1 MRANDLE
8 VMQASWHPFVSW
20 RAVIAGL
27 FVTILTFSILSFLG
41 MAVGGI
47 ALNNVVED
55 GGAQGLSIGA
65 GVWFLVTV
73 LVSLFVGSYFSGRVS
88 SFFTA
93 RVGAAQGLVI
103 AALFSVLFLYQV
115 GLTLGAVTGGVA
127 NAVSGI
133 GGAAASQAGNVNR
146 LIQTPQIQ
154 QLIDRAT
161 ANLNLRSE
169 PEVVA
174 QGVATRLIRGD
185 EESAKNYLAYQ
196 AGITPEEA
204 DQRLAG
210 IREDFTAAVQ
220 SAGQTAAN
228 VIQTIG
234 WTMFAMLLLGTIVA
248 CWGGAI
254 GARATMRKPLVDSDR
269 VHIGAGVPAGV

>member
-1 MRANDLE
+1 MRANDLD

-20 RAVIAGL
+20 RAVVAGL

-47 ALNNVVED
+47 ALSNVVED

-65 GVWFLVTV
+65 AVWFLLTT
-73 LVSLFVGSYFSGRVS
+73 LISLFAGSYFAGRVS

-133 GGAAASQAGNVNR
+133 GGAAANQAGNVNR
-146 LIQTPQIQ
+146 VLQTPQVQ
-154 QLIDRAT
+154 QLIDQAT

-174 QGVATRLIRGD
+174 QGVATRLVRGD
-185 EESAKNYLAYQ
+185 EQGAKNYLARQ

-204 DQRLAG
+204 DQRIAG
-210 IREDFTAAVQ
+210 IRQDFAAAVESAGKTAA
-220 SAGQTAAN
+220 S

-234 WTMFAMLLLGTIVA
+234 WTMFGMLFLGTLVA

-269 VHIGAGVPAGV
+269 VHVGAGIPAGV